1 MNSIRVMIADDYEI
15 IRHGIKR
22 VLDYEENIAVVAE
35 AVDGKDVLP
44 QVEALAPDLLLLDMS
59 MPGFSG
65 LEILEK
71 IRARKIK
78 IKVIILTVENGSEYI
93 NKAIELGADGYVL
106 KESTTTEIVEAINT
120 VYEGNKYLD
129 KSLMSMM
136 FKKQSGGKYKVF
148 AVLTEREVKILHG
161 VSRGLSNRE
170 ISEEVFL
177 SEKTIKNN
185 MTKIYKKLGVKDRV
199 HAALLAVQND
209 IEGFMRD

>member
-15 IRHGIKR
+15 IRHGIRR
-22 VLDYEENIAVVAE
+22 VLEYEENIVVIAE
-35 AVDGKDVLP
+35 AIDGKDVLP
-44 QVEALAPDLLLLDMS
+44 QVRLLTPDILLLDMS
-59 MPGFSG
+59 MPGYSG
-65 LEILEK
+65 LEILQK
-71 IRARKIK
+71 IREENIE
-78 IKVIILTVENGSEYI
+78 IKVIVLTVENSSDYI

-136 FKKQSGGKYKVF
+136 FKKQDGGKYKIF
-148 AVLTEREVKILHG
+148 TMLNEREVKILHG
-161 VSRGLSNRE
+161 LSRGLSNRE
-170 ISEEVFL
+170 IAEEIFL
-177 SEKTIKNN
+177 SEKTVKNN

-209 IEGFMRD
+209 IEGYIRD

>member
-120 VYEGNKYLD
+120 VYDGNKYLD